1 MATNTG
7 AAFQVKRKKLA
18 DSQRLKQHS
27 TKHGAILDSPVLE
40 ITNKEKKSKND
51 IAKGPQ
57 SPDAWA
63 ETGAS
68 GQKLLF

>member
-7 AAFQVKRKKLA
+7 AAFQVKRKKLV
-18 DSQRLKQHS
+18 
-27 TKHGAILDSPVLE
+27 VLE